1 MLADR
6 YEQSRVTGGRVIDKH
21 AVAVSFSRAAGSYD
35 QVANVQRWM
44 IARLMEDLSRIESM
58 QQVLDI
64 GCGTGQLMARIS
76 ERFAPERILGLDIA
90 EGMTRAA
97 TQRTGHAAI
106 CGDAEAMPLPD
117 QEFDLLVS
125 SFALQWC
132 PDLSRVFSEAYRV
145 LQQSGRFYFTL
156 PVEGTLSELKDCWFR
171 VDPDNSH
178 VNEFYQRDDLLLAA
192 RSAGFQSVSV
202 RIIERQEFYPDLK
215 AITGALKAMGAHNVT
230 EGRARQLTGKTRLK
244 ALMENYEAY
253 RRQQGLPL
261 TWQVAFGVLEK

>member
-6 YEQSRVTGGRVIDKH
+6 YEQSRSMRGRVTDKH
-21 AVAVSFSRAAGSYD
+21 AVAVSFSRAADSYD
-35 QVANVQRWM
+35 QVANIQRWM
-44 IARLMEDLSRIESM
+44 IARLMEDLSRLDAI

-76 ERFAPERILGLDIA
+76 ERFAPARVLGLDIA

-97 TQRTGHAAI
+97 RQRTGHDTI

-117 QEFDLLVS
+117 DRFDLLVS

-132 PDLSRVFSEAYRV
+132 PDLSAVFSEAYRV
-145 LQQSGRFYFTL
+145 LQTGGRFYFTL
-156 PVEGTLSELKDCWFR
+156 PVAGTLRELKDCWYR

-178 VNEFYQRDDLLLAA
+178 VNEFYQRNDLLLAA
-192 RSAGFQSVSV
+192 RNAGFGSVSV
-202 RIIERQEFYPDLK
+202 RTLERREFYPDLK
-215 AITGALKAMGAHNVT
+215 AITGALKAMGAHNLT

-244 ALMENYEAY
+244 ALLANYESY
-253 RRQQGLPL
+253 RCEQGLPL